1 MAKKYEFVNEQEE
14 IKYLR
19 DVMDELVD
27 NLNDLR
33 DDHNLLEYM
42 SDFIRYKGLQ
52 EEFEYFKDHATKD
65 PHPELPFPH
74 YEL

>member
-19 DVMDELVD
+19 DTMDELVD
-27 NLNDLR
+27 NLDDLR
-33 DDHNLLEYM
+33 DDHYLLEYM

-52 EEFEYFKDHATKD
+52 EEFEYFKENATKD